1 MMKVRRDCMIGVLA
15 AVVGLTMTGA
25 AWAEEAGQ
33 PAPSQQAPS
42 VILHLMNRPAPV
54 ESRDKAFNESIKE
67 DALAP
72 RPSTLDAWELQPDG
86 SMRNKRSGVSLVV
99 RNPCPPG
106 DIEHEFALAAY
117 NRAMAGKS
125 RR

>member
-1 MMKVRRDCMIGVLA
+1 MILN
-15 AVVGLTMTGA
+15 
-25 AWAEEAGQ
+25 
-33 PAPSQQAPS
+33 
-42 VILHLMNRPAPV
+42 LMNQAGAV
-54 ESRDKAFNESIKE
+54 ESLDKAFVESIKR

-72 RPSTLDAWELQPDG
+72 RPSALDEWEPQPDG
-86 SMRNKRSGVSLVV
+86 SMRNKRSGVRLVV

-117 NRAMAGKS
+117 NRAMASKP

>member
-1 MMKVRRDCMIGVLA
+1 MRCLLVAGGALA
-15 AVVGLTMTGA
+15 AVAGLMTTGTA
-25 AWAEEAGQ
+25 LAEEATQ
-33 PAPSQQAPS
+33 VAPTPQAS
-42 VILHLMNRPAPV
+42 SLFLNLMNQPGPV
-54 ESRDKAFNESIKE
+54 ESWDKAFVESIKR

-72 RPSTLDAWELQPDG
+72 RPSPLDDWVAQPDG
-86 SMRNKRSGVSLVV
+86 SMRNTRSGVSIVV

>member
-1 MMKVRRDCMIGVLA
+1 MRCSLLAGGVLA
-15 AVVGLTMTGA
+15 AVIELMTTGMA
-25 AWAEEAGQ
+25 PAEEAGQ
-33 PAPSQQAPS
+33 PALSPQPPSL
-42 VILHLMNRPAPV
+42 ILNLMHQPGPV
-54 ESRDKAFNESIKE
+54 ESRDKAFTESIKR
-67 DALAP
+67 DLLGP
-72 RPSTLDAWELQPDG
+72 RPSPLDEWEAQPNG
-86 SMRNKRSGVSLVV
+86 SMRNKRSGVSITV

>member
-1 MMKVRRDCMIGVLA
+1 MRRFMLAGGVLA
-15 AVVGLTMTGA
+15 TVVGFLTSGTTL
-25 AWAEEAGQ
+25 AEEAGP
-33 PAPSQQAPS
+33 PAPSPQPS
-42 VILHLMNRPAPV
+42 SLILNLMHQPGPI
-54 ESRDKAFNESIKE
+54 ESREKAFIESIKR
-67 DALAP
+67 DLLAP
-72 RPSTLDAWELQPDG
+72 QPSPLDDWVAQPDG
-86 SMRNKRSGVSLVV
+86 SMRNKRSGVSLIV

>member
-1 MMKVRRDCMIGVLA
+1 MRCALVAGGVFA
-15 AVVGLTMTGA
+15 TVVGLVTTGTPL
-25 AWAEEAGQ
+25 AEEAKQ
-33 PAPSQQAPS
+33 PVPSPQPPS
-42 VILHLMNRPAPV
+42 LILNLMNQPSPA
-54 ESRDKAFNESIKE
+54 ESRDKAFIESIKR

-72 RPSTLDAWELQPDG
+72 RPSPLDEWDAQPDG
-86 SMRNKRSGVSLVV
+86 SMRNRRSGVSIIV

-117 NRAMAGKS
+117 NRAMAGKP